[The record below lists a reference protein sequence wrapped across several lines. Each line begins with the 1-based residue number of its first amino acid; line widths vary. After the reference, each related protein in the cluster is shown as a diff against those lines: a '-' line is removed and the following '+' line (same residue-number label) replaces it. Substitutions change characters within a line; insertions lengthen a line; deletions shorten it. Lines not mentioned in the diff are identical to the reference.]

1 MAYLTYPDISY
12 SQFNPRYTGFEIGA
26 AGVEGVVRSCG
37 MRARTSGVRSGAIKG
52 ALKNIERRIFLDR
65 RHKRADPQEALGQVK
80 PAAVWIDG
88 AGSAVLVTVP
98 TQSCADTLTGS
109 SRSI

>member
-26 AGVEGVVRSCG
+26 AGAEGVVRSCG

-52 ALKNIERRIFLDR
+52 ALKNIKRRIFR
-65 RHKRADPQEALGQVK
+65 
-80 PAAVWIDG
+80 
-88 AGSAVLVTVP
+88 
-98 TQSCADTLTGS
+98 TGGTKAQI
-109 SRSI
+109 RKKFWAT